1 MRGVRGFPSKILR
14 SGVFTGF
21 DSTLD
26 FFGEG
31 DRDRSAD
38 LLVGDFEAEDDD
50 VDEVG
55 VELELPSKV
64 KTVNSILSLRK
75 TFLISVRTASHESPS
90 RPQPIL
96 GIAKKNLFQF
106 FQSEQSYN
114 F

>member
-96 GIAKKNLFQF
+96 GIAKTKFISIF
-106 FQSEQSYN
+106 SI
-114 F
+114 

>member
-1 MRGVRGFPSKILR
+1 
-14 SGVFTGF
+14 
-21 DSTLD
+21 
-26 FFGEG
+26 
-31 DRDRSAD
+31 
-38 LLVGDFEAEDDD
+38 
-50 VDEVG
+50 
-55 VELELPSKV
+55 V